1 MPTASSPAN
10 TARALVLEAPRRMA
24 VHEIAVPDVGD
35 DDALLRV
42 EACGLCGTDH
52 EVWSGVIPKQLPLVP
67 GHEAIGII
75 ERIGDAAAARWG
87 LAVGDRVGVA
97 PRQACG
103 ACARC
108 LAGDRRGCERHR
120 GDTYGSIPLT
130 TAPSLWGGYA
140 EVQYLSPDSQL
151 VRVPPQLD
159 PVLAAMYNAVANG
172 IRWGAVVPGTKPG
185 DVVAVLGPGVRGLSA
200 AAAAREAG
208 ARFVMVTGY
217 GERDTPRLEM
227 AKAFGVDLVVDV
239 AVDDPVAALRDAAGA
254 LADVVVDVTAM
265 APAAFVQALDLA
277 ADEGTVCVAGI
288 HGDGDATG
296 FKPDVIVLKQLRV
309 LGTRG
314 TDSAEFGAAIELL
327 ASNRYPFADVP
338 SRTAGLD
345 ELPEL
350 LAVLAGEG
358 SEPPPPFAAL
368 VLPPHAIL

>member
-1 MPTASSPAN
+1 MRSTSR
-10 TARALVLEAPRRMA
+10 ARALVLEAPRAMSVR
-24 VHEIAVPDVGD
+24 EFDVPAVGD
-35 DDALLRV
+35 DDAVLRV

-52 EVWSGVIPKQLPLVP
+52 EVWSGAIVKQLPLVP

-75 ERIGDAAAARWG
+75 EQIGSRAAAKWG

-151 VRVPPQLD
+151 VRVPTHLD

-217 GERDTPRLEM
+217 GAGDAARLRM
-227 AKAFGVDLVVDV
+227 AKAFGADLVVDV
-239 AVDDPVAALRDAAGA
+239 AVDDPLEALRDACGS

-277 ADEGTVCVAGI
+277 KDEGTVCVAGI
-288 HGDGDATG
+288 HGDAAAPG
-296 FKPDVIVLKQLRV
+296 FRPDVIVLKQLRV

-314 TDSAEFGAAIELL
+314 TDSAEFGAAIELI
-327 ASNRYPFADVP
+327 ASGRYPFEQIP
-338 SRTAGLD
+338 TRTADL
-345 ELPEL
+345 EHLPEL
-350 LAVLAGEG
+350 LRTLAGEG
-358 SEPPPPFAAL
+358 TEPPPPFAAL
-368 VLPPHAIL
+368 VIDWKR

>member
-1 MPTASSPAN
+1 M
-10 TARALVLEAPRRMA
+10 ARALVLEAPRQMSVREFA
-24 VHEIAVPDVGD
+24 LPDVGD

-52 EVWSGVIPKQLPLVP
+52 ELWSGAIAKQLPLVP
-67 GHEAIGII
+67 GHEAIGTI
-75 ERIGDAAAARWG
+75 ERIGPGAAQRWD

-103 ACARC
+103 RCAPC
-108 LAGDRRGCERHR
+108 TGGDPRRCERHR

-140 EVQYLSPDSQL
+140 EYQYLSPSSQL
-151 VRVPPQLD
+151 VRVPDTLEPA
-159 PVLAAMYNAVANG
+159 LAAMYNAVANG

-217 GERDTPRLEM
+217 GPGDAERLRM
-227 AKAFGVDLVVDV
+227 AREFGMDLTVDV
-239 AVDDPVAALRDAAGA
+239 AVEDPVAALQAACGS

-265 APAAFVQALDLA
+265 APAAFVQALALA
-277 ADEGTVCVAGI
+277 RDEGTVCVAGV
-288 HGDGDATG
+288 HGDGEVPG
-296 FKPDVIVLKQLRV
+296 FRPDVIVTKQLRV

-314 TDSAEFGAAIELL
+314 TDRAEFRAAIDLL
-327 ASNRYPFADVP
+327 ATRRYPFERIPKGTAD
-338 SRTAGLD
+338 LD
-345 ELPEL
+345 HLPEL
-350 LAVLAGEG
+350 LKTMAGEG
-358 SEPPPPFAAL
+358 DGPPPPFAAL
-368 VLPPHAIL
+368 VIER